1 MISKIQYFIFY
12 KQLFE
17 EIFYTAIGIT
27 DHIFPMRDETH
38 LPYSR
43 RIDIPYISLWVFFQV
58 RIEDILHQIKILRQA
73 FLHALHLILRKK
85 CLRDMKHPRTRV
97 KILFAGFA
105 PAIRHCSIL
114 RNTIRFF
121 YRASQIH
128 VRNIT
133 MFLNDIHDLFFT
145 ICMTNLQ
152 RWHSAKS
159 HSMCI
164 IQIVIVMTMRPEL
177 FQKIVQFILV
187 SDIIPPHDFWVVTEK
202 LAAGYFNIAICGQLQ
217 RIQQILIVHR

>member
-1 MISKIQYFIFY
+1 
-12 KQLFE
+12 
-17 EIFYTAIGIT
+17 
-27 DHIFPMRDETH
+27 
-38 LPYSR
+38 
-43 RIDIPYISLWVFFQV
+43 
-58 RIEDILHQIKILRQA
+58 
-73 FLHALHLILRKK
+73 
-85 CLRDMKHPRTRV
+85 MKHPRTRI

-128 VRNIT
+128 VRNIA
-133 MFLNDIHDLFFT
+133 MFLNDIHDLFST
-145 ICMTNLQ
+145 ICMTDLH
-152 RWHSAKS
+152 RRHSAKS

-187 SDIIPPHDFWVVTEK
+187 SDIIPLHDFRKISEK
-202 LAAGYFNIAICGQLQ
+202 LAAGYFHIAIRSEL
-217 RIQQILIVHR
+217 